1 MSFVVFTCDQYMS
14 LIKSFSYFFNKYWDS
29 EQEVNVLGFKEP
41 DFVLPPNFNFI
52 SGGSQE
58 DFAPKDFCGPFRQI
72 IKDLPGSTLTY
83 FLDDTFLISP
93 YHKEVFDEAT
103 RLVEATEAHKVQLFW
118 GGHEQFKSSLP
129 FKEGFRQFPQHM
141 DYRCNLAPSV
151 VNKDYFLQYF
161 TPGMNVWDYE
171 IKNMEKARNDG
182 ATILVGW
189 KEPIVSWFNVIRH
202 GRFNFQQWEKI
213 EKSDMNSFGWNK
225 YQFLTEE
232 DRAKIYELRDWQAG

>member
-1 MSFVVFTCDQYMS
+1 M
-14 LIKSFSYFFNKYWDS
+14 
-29 EQEVNVLGFKEP
+29 
-41 DFVLPPNFNFI
+41 
-52 SGGSQE
+52 
-58 DFAPKDFCGPFRQI
+58 
-72 IKDLPGSTLTY
+72 
-83 FLDDTFLISP
+83 
-93 YHKEVFDEAT
+93 
-103 RLVEATEAHKVQLFW
+103 
-118 GGHEQFKSSLP
+118 
-129 FKEGFRQFPQHM
+129 
-141 DYRCNLAPSV
+141 
-151 VNKDYFLQYF
+151 
-161 TPGMNVWDYE
+161 WDYE